1 MLIYASA
8 DHSGEVARNPITLLP
23 NKERIQKSVEHG
35 CYTQP
40 VIMPAVP
47 HEIYP
52 NKEGNGKTVERL
64 RSRTTLPRGC
74 VANAT
79 LHHRSIELSQVGKK
93 RERCRTLGSQIKL
106 TCISCNSR
114 SSQRM
119 ICCTIRASTL
129 IPSRKETKKRRTR
142 GSRPQLPC
150 NSRLS
155 QVGKKWKKCRTL
167 VHK

>member
-1 MLIYASA
+1 MSNTAATHNLSSCLPCRMRFIPTRKEKGKPSNACVHEPLCHVAALQML
-8 DHSGEVARNPITLLP
+8 R
-23 NKERIQKSVEHG
+23 
-35 CYTQP
+35 
-40 VIMPAVP
+40 
-47 HEIYP
+47 
-52 NKEGNGKTVERL
+52 
-64 RSRTTLPRGC
+64 
-74 VANAT
+74 